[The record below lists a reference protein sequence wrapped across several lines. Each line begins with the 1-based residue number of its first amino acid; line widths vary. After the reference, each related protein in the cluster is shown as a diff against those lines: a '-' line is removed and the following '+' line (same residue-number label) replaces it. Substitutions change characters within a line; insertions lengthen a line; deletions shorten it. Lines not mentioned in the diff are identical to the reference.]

1 MISTGS
7 ENKSMNH
14 ESLLRV
20 QNLVKK
26 FGDLAAVNGLSFSV
40 QEGAIFGIAGPNGS
54 GKTTLFNVITG
65 KLHGSGEIFFSG
77 TDIHGL
83 RPYQICQQGI
93 ARTFQI
99 PITFKN
105 LTLYDNVRVGAHF
118 GADGRA
124 ENENVRECIDFVGL
138 SGKENDTPKNLSLLN
153 KKMTMLAIA
162 LATQPKLLLLDE
174 IIAGLAP
181 AEIEPT
187 MELIRRVNVERGITI
202 IIIEHLMQVLMGL
215 CQQMM
220 ILNNGDNIKIG
231 TPDEVAHDQQ
241 VRDIYLGEEYA

>member
-1 MISTGS
+1 MS
-7 ENKSMNH
+7 ENLVSR

-26 FGDLAAVNGLSFSV
+26 FGNLAAVNNLSFNV
-40 QEGAIFGIAGPNGS
+40 QEKSIFGIAGPNGS

-65 KLHGSGEIFFSG
+65 KFHGSGEIFFNG
-77 TDIHGL
+77 LDIHGF
-83 RPYQICQQGI
+83 RPYQICQHGI

-105 LTLYDNVRVGAHF
+105 LTVFDNVRVGAYF
-118 GADGRA
+118 GA
-124 ENENVRECIDFVGL
+124 REGGDKESIMEIIKFVGL
-138 SGKENDTPKNLSLLN
+138 SGKENVTPKNLSLLN
-153 KKMTMLAIA
+153 KKMVMLAVA
-162 LATQPKLLLLDE
+162 LATKPKLLLLDE

-181 AEIEPT
+181 SEIEPT
-187 MELIRRVNVERGITI
+187 MELIQRVNTEKAVTI

-215 CQQMM
+215 CQELM

-231 TPDEVAHDQQ
+231 TPDEVAQDHL
-241 VRDIYLGEEYA
+241 VREIYLGEEYA